1 MRFEPRRAGCC
12 PVVIGGYFV
21 RTTEVWPVGLDSLQ
35 KHFEALREGEVLEN
49 VSLGNTH
56 RASSACVSS
65 NEKPGECIFEWGLE
79 ISVLSRYK
87 TA

>member
-1 MRFEPRRAGCC
+1 M
-12 PVVIGGYFV
+12 

-35 KHFEALREGEVLEN
+35 KHFEALRGGEMLEN
-49 VSLGNTH
+49 VSLENTH

-65 NEKPGECIFEWGLE
+65 RNEKPGECILEWALE
-79 ISVLSRYK
+79 ISVLPRYK